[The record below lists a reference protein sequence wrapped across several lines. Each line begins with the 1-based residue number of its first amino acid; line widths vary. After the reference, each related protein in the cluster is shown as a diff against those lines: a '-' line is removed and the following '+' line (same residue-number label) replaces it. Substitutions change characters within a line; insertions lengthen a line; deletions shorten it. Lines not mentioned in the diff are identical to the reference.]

1 MGGGDGG
8 EAPWIRP
15 AGPQDPGAEVG
26 FGVVENHSFKPP
38 FPTLWNIVLNLPEG
52 CEAGTRRGVVG
63 EALPCP
69 VPLRVAQDGHRGRW
83 KKSMVEGPNQ
93 EGLCPAHGPAQY
105 VSCQS
110 PDASRGSSSSPDPS
124 TWVTL
129 GKCPSVS
136 GSLSAF
142 LCIRKVS
149 VYLLHGR

>member
-1 MGGGDGG
+1 M
-8 EAPWIRP
+8 
-15 AGPQDPGAEVG
+15 
-26 FGVVENHSFKPP
+26 
-38 FPTLWNIVLNLPEG
+38 
-52 CEAGTRRGVVG
+52 RRGVEG

-69 VPLRVAQDGHRGRW
+69 VPLRVAQDSHRGRW
-83 KKSMVEGPNQ
+83 KKRAWSRGPIKRVCA
-93 EGLCPAHGPAQY
+93 LHTGPAQY

-110 PDASRGSSSSPDPS
+110 PDASRRSSSSPDPS

-136 GSLSAF
+136 GSLSAL